1 MAVLSYETELG
12 KTGTD
17 EYLKL
22 FYCRTLSEAVT
33 GHPKYYGCFQY
44 ARLKV
49 ILFWYFLTRKLK
61 CMQEMSDFK
70 RGFFWGLGVALLIA
84 VSSAIA
90 LGVSPRMVNE
100 LNTEELSL
108 LIKDS
113 LDDCELD
120 IRRRIVCRPFVK
132 TF

>member
-1 MAVLSYETELG
+1 
-12 KTGTD
+12 
-17 EYLKL
+17 
-22 FYCRTLSEAVT
+22 
-33 GHPKYYGCFQY
+33 
-44 ARLKV
+44 
-49 ILFWYFLTRKLK
+49 
-61 CMQEMSDFK
+61 MQEMSDFK
-70 RGFFWGLGVALLIA
+70 RGFFWGLGTALLIA